1 MKKTSGQN
9 ARRFAPLALICL
21 LVLMCATL
29 AACSRGTPP
38 KGFVNEYEN
47 AVIGDGSP
55 ALYGIIGD
63 TNVHYAQGAYGDILN
78 GKGSSQSLTAWKGD
92 MALSQIA
99 LISENAIVKNV
110 RVAASDFASGGNVIS
125 SENISASFVDETLA
139 YTGLPSG
146 TKPSDTPSGTEDK
159 ASVPDVISGRSLS
172 DIPRNGVKS
181 IWVEICV
188 PKTAKA
194 GTYEG
199 SIEVSADD
207 VNSLTFAYTLE
218 VLDITLPDASR
229 FEFDAEFWQYPY
241 SVAEYYGV
249 EPFSAEHIAILKKH
263 MAAYRDLGAHAI
275 TCSVI
280 DEAWGGQTYSKNDI
294 RYPSMVK
301 WTKKADGSF
310 AYDYTQLDAW
320 ISLNRE
326 LGIGDKI
333 VLYSIASWS
342 GQIRFYDEA
351 KGKTMTVVPTLGSA
365 NWTAMWKDFLQNI
378 IRHLEDNGWFDFA
391 YMGVDERGYNEAT
404 LDLISS
410 VKGSNGKPLKTAGA
424 FNSISNSAKLALA
437 NRIDDLS
444 VSSITAKEF
453 PQAFEKLVADRRA
466 AGKKTTIYTCT
477 THFPNSLALSMPG
490 ESYQTAMF
498 CGAQNADGFM
508 RWAFDAWV
516 EDPLKDTTHWN
527 YEAGDCFLVYPGD
540 ADNGFAPRMSVRL
553 SKLSEGIRDV
563 NKLKY
568 LASLSSELA
577 ADVQAIFAKARVD
590 YTFSTY
596 KGAKYATDETLQQLP
611 ADMAEIKEAIN
622 TLTKKYLS
630 NANGAL

>member
-1 MKKTSGQN
+1 MKTSRKRN
-9 ARRFAPLALICL
+9 ASRFAALALICL
-21 LVLMCATL
+21 VALMCATL
-29 AACSRGTPP
+29 TACSRETPP
-38 KGFVNEYEN
+38 QGFVNEYAN
-47 AVIGDGSP
+47 AVIGDGSA
-55 ALYGIIGD
+55 ALHGVIGD
-63 TNVHYAQGAYGDILN
+63 TNVHYTQGTYGDILN
-78 GKGSSQSLTAWKGD
+78 AEGREQALTAWKGD
-92 MALSQIA
+92 KAFSQIA
-99 LISENAIVKNV
+99 LISQNAAIKNV
-110 RVAASDFASGGNVIS
+110 RVAASDFVSGDDVIP
-125 SENISASFVDETLA
+125 SENVMASFVDETLA

-146 TKPSDTPSGTEDK
+146 NKPSDTPAGTEDK
-159 ASVPDVISGRSLS
+159 VYVPDVISGRANS

-188 PKTAKA
+188 PRGAAA
-194 GTYEG
+194 GVYEG
-199 SIEVSADD
+199 SIEVSADGFD
-207 VNSLTFAYTLE
+207 ALTFEYSLE
-218 VLDITLPDASR
+218 VLDIALPDASR

-263 MAAYRDLGAHAI
+263 MAVYRDLGAHAV
-275 TCSVI
+275 TCSVV
-280 DEAWGGQTYSKNDI
+280 DEAWGGQTYSKNDV

-310 AYDYTQLDAW
+310 SYDYTHLDAW

-378 IRHLEDNGWFDFA
+378 IRHLEDNGWFEFA

-410 VKGSNGKPLKTAGA
+410 VKGANGEPLKTAGA

-453 PQAFEKLVADRRA
+453 PEAFEKLVADRRA

-498 CGAQNADGFM
+498 CGAQNADGYM

-540 ADNGFAPRMSVRL
+540 EGNDYAPRMSVRL
-553 SKLSEGIRDV
+553 SKLAEGIRDV

-568 LASLSSELA
+568 LASLSPELTA
-577 ADVQAIFAKARVD
+577 EIQAIFAKVRVD

-596 KGAKYATDETLQQLP
+596 KGAKYATEETLKQLP
-611 ADMAEIKEAIN
+611 KDMAELKKAIDD
-622 TLTKKYLS
+622 LTKKYLS
-630 NANGAL
+630 DAKSAQ